1 MSRSGL
7 GRLDEQDSQSE
18 DRQMSIIPLVAK
30 IGSTMS
36 LVAKKGSI
44 ILLVAKKKGSTMPMA
59 ILHEGPRPESKSK
72 SEYKEVRNPLQI

>member
-18 DRQMSIIPLVAK
+18 DKLMSILPLVAK
-30 IGSTMS
+30 KGQQCHW
-36 LVAKKGSI
+36 LEKGSI
-44 ILLVAKKKGSTMPMA
+44 ILLVAKKGSSMPMA
-59 ILHEGPRPESKSK
+59 ILHEGPGPESKSK